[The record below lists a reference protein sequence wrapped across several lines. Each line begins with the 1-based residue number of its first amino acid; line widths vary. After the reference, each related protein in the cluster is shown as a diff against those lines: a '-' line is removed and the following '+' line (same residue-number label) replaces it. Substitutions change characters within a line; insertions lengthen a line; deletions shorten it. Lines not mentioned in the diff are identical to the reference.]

1 MRIERTRNAGRNLV
15 FGGLLKA
22 YQILLPFVMRTAMI
36 YWLGVEYLGLSSLFT
51 SILSVLSLAELGVGT
66 AMVYS
71 MYRPIAEDDTET
83 ICALLRLYRL
93 YYRIIGLVIGLL
105 GLVLMPFLPRL
116 IQGDIPAGLDL
127 NVLYLLSLGTTVL
140 SYWLLAYR
148 GSLLNA
154 HQRTDVGSKIT
165 LVTSTLTYAVQLLVL
180 RFWGNYY
187 AYLITAMVTGVLN
200 NLLTAWV
207 AKRMYPQYRPTGR
220 LDRDTTGIINR
231 RIRDLFTAKVGAVV
245 VYSADTI
252 VVSAFLGLTV
262 LAVYQNYYFIVSAI
276 MGVVALVFNACVAG
290 VGNSIVVESGE
301 KNYRD
306 LRTFTFIT
314 GWLAGFCACCLLC
327 LYQPFMEIWVGKKL
341 MLGFSAVVCFCVY
354 FFVQEINTLLN
365 MYKDAAG
372 IWHEDRFRPLATS
385 LTNLGLNLLL
395 VQVWGIY
402 GVVLSTVIATLTVGM
417 PWLLHNLFTTLFDR
431 RELRGYLWLLLRW
444 AAMTAVGAAAS
455 LGLCVLVPL
464 TGWAAIFVRLAICC
478 LVPNLWFLLV
488 SRKSG
493 EFRRAA
499 EIAGRMAGGRLGW
512 LLRLAGPN

>member
-1 MRIERTRNAGRNLV
+1 MRIERTRNAARNLV

-51 SILSVLSLAELGVGT
+51 SLLSVLSLAELGVGT

-71 MYRPIAEDDTET
+71 MYRPIAEDDTGT

-93 YYRIIGLVIGLL
+93 YYRLIGLAIGLL
-105 GLVLMPFLPRL
+105 GLALMPLLPRL
-116 IQGDIPAGLDL
+116 IQGEIPPDLDL
-127 NVLYLLSLGTTVL
+127 YALYLISLATTVL

-148 GSLLNA
+148 GSLLTA
-154 HQRTDVGSKIT
+154 HQRTDVASKIT
-165 LVTSTLTYAVQLLVL
+165 LATSTLTYAVQLLVL
-180 RFWGNYY
+180 WAWGSYY

-207 AKRMYPQYRPTGR
+207 AKRMYPRYRPAGR
-220 LDRDTTGIINR
+220 LDRDQVARINR

-276 MGVVALVFNACVAG
+276 MGVFAILFNACVAG

-301 KNYRD
+301 KNYHD

-327 LYQPFMEIWVGKKL
+327 LYQPFMEVWVGKEL
-341 MLGFSAVVCFCVY
+341 TLGFGAVVCFSAY

-372 IWHEDRFRPLATS
+372 IWHEDRFRPLVTA
-385 LTNLGLNLLL
+385 LANLALNLLL

-402 GVVLSTVIATLTVGM
+402 GVVLSTVVATLGVGM

-431 RELRGYLWLLLRW
+431 RELGDYLRLLLRW
-444 AAMTAVGAAAS
+444 TAVTAVGAAAA
-455 LGLCVLVPL
+455 LGLCVLTPL
-464 TGWAAIFVRLAICC
+464 TGWAAIVVRLAICC

-488 SRKSG
+488 SRRMP

-499 EIAGRMAGGRLGW
+499 ELANRMTGGRLGW
-512 LLRLAGPN
+512 LARLTGI